1 MSRTILHLDL
11 DAFFCAVAEKADRAL
26 KGKPF
31 AVGGSPEGRGV
42 VASCSYAAR
51 RYGVRSAMP
60 MAQALR
66 LCPQLII
73 VGSRHGE
80 YGEWSERVMERLDA
94 LTPLVEQVS
103 IDEAFLDITGAAELG
118 EVIARRL
125 QARIRTELGLPCSLG
140 VAANKLVAKVAS
152 DFGKQLTETN
162 DYPNAIH
169 VVPPGSEAAFL
180 APLPVRRLRGVGPKT
195 SAALE
200 SIGILTIGDL
210 ASAPAN
216 LIEREYGLNG
226 RGMVRRAQGIDESQV
241 VTGGEAKS
249 VSSETT
255 FSQDVAD
262 RDALWATLLSL
273 SERVGRDLRRSGL
286 TAKTIALK
294 YRKPDFTTLTR
305 QMTLQEATDLDGAIF
320 RAARTLFQQVWKAGE
335 AVRLLGV
342 GASKLSEEAP
352 QLTLWDQSSG
362 RRSRLQET
370 VDSLRDRF
378 GSSAAT
384 WGRGMKGKEKNDEES
399 T

>member
-1 MSRTILHLDL
+1 LSRTILHLDL